1 MEDCVNT
8 DNSFSS
14 QRVLEQ
20 SYKGEMGSGEQ
31 TVNVRTG
38 CFQKAE
44 ETRKAINLLRKRKK
58 S

>member
-14 QRVLEQ
+14 QGVLEQ

-38 CFQKAE
+38 CFKKQKKQE
-44 ETRKAINLLRKRKK
+44 RLSIF
-58 S
+58 